1 MKEVKG
7 MMISEGVTYTG
18 EVMSDGYQDVPHGMG
33 MMKYTDHNE
42 LGRFQDGE
50 LNGVAYLNYHE
61 YMYVLKAPK

>member
-42 LGRFQDGE
+42 LGRLQDAE
-50 LNGVAYLNYHE
+50 SNGVA
-61 YMYVLKAPK
+61 